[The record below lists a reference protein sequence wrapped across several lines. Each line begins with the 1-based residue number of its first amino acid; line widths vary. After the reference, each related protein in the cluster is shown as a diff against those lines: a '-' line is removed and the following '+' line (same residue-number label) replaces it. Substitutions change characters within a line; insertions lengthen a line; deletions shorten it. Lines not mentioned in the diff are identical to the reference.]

1 MKLCFVWKRRKRD
14 NKLGDIRNTL
24 LRVLFAPIVSSLLIY
39 IFGKLPPRYNK
50 PNSIRNNL
58 IKFQNKKKLKTNI

>member
-1 MKLCFVWKRRKRD
+1 MKMCFMYKRRKRE
-14 NKLGDIRNTL
+14 NKLGGIRNTF

-50 PNSIRNNL
+50 PMNSIRSNL
-58 IKFQNKKKLKTNI
+58 IKFQNKKKN